1 MYPINNNWSQ
11 QQQQQQQ
18 QHFDL
23 NEFSN
28 IMLSLPDRLDWETYH
43 LAAAALMGSRSNC
56 GRLHVGCVIVD
67 NSNCFVSAG
76 YNGFLP
82 GAPHVSVMN
91 DGHEQ
96 ATVHAEQNAVANAA
110 KRGVSVDGATAYI
123 THKPCVNCGKVL
135 AAAGIKEIVYI
146 HEYGNDMIMIP
157 LLQQAG
163 VTVRQYSRPA
173 LTAPTFTFTGSECTS
188 NLTCPPGYSNTNTT
202 F

>member
-1 MYPINNNWSQ
+1 MYPINNNWS
-11 QQQQQQQ
+11 QQQQ

-28 IMLSLPDRLDWETYH
+28 IMLSLPSRLDWETYH